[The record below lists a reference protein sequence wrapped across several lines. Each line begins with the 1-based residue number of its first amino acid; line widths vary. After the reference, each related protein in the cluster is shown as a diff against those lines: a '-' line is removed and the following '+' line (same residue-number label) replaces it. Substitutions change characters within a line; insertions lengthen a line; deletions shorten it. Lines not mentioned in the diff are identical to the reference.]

1 MLNQLQ
7 NWILKELVLLSAP
20 VVLVR
25 MEPLKTR
32 HDVTNVDLTIIFLSF
47 WCINIDL
54 IIQPMSLTLYM
65 TWVH

>member
-32 HDVTNVDLTIIFLSF
+32 QDVTNVDLTIIFLSF

>member
-7 NWILKELVLLSAP
+7 NWILKELVLLCAP
-20 VVLVR
+20 VVLVGIER
-25 MEPLKTR
+25 LKTR
-32 HDVTNVDLTIIFLSF
+32 HDVTNVDLTILFLSF

-54 IIQPMSLTLYM
+54 IIQPMFLTLYM

>member
-7 NWILKELVLLSAP
+7 NWILKKLVLLCAP